1 MIFNSIL
8 PSPTIVRD
16 LMSRGRKQQQE
27 RHLTIED
34 VLAEELRREMGLNKS
49 GRLSTLYIGS
59 DEWDD
64 VMHSV
69 YTLPIEYEGYSKK
82 VVEMKMIKE
91 MIDILSKGSY
101 ENVKRSESR
110 KKQMREFVK
119 TMHMYYNLV
128 FTRKGEKVGYG
139 ALVYF
144 PELGKEEP
152 DRSSGIVL
160 MAKHTVKDGNNDIKF
175 EKAKFDDFLIEVKP
189 FIDLLGNLYRKS
201 RRI

>member
-1 MIFNSIL
+1 
-8 PSPTIVRD
+8 
-16 LMSRGRKQQQE
+16 MSQRKQRQ
-27 RHLTIED
+27 LTIED

-82 VVEMKMIKE
+82 VIDMKMLKE
-91 MIDILSKGSY
+91 MIDILSKGDF
-101 ENVKRSESR
+101 EDVKRSESR
-110 KKQMREFVK
+110 RKQMKEFVK

-128 FTRKGEKVGYG
+128 FTKKGERLGYG

-144 PELGKEEP
+144 PELRPSEP
-152 DRSSGIVL
+152 ERSSGIVL
-160 MAKHTVKDGNNDIKF
+160 MAKHRVSDGKDDVKF
-175 EKAKFDDFLIEVKP
+175 ERAKFEDFLIEVKP
-189 FIDLLGNLYRKS
+189 FIEMLGNLYRKT
-201 RRI
+201 RKV